1 MKHYQEQLFKVLS
14 RNDTGE
20 TGGHQSGISIPKAVA
35 GSSIFPTM
43 TKSILNPRRE
53 VTFIDEGGNTWNLQY
68 IYYNDKYH
76 GKPAGKCHDEF
87 RLTCTNAYIR
97 EHNIKAGD
105 QIWFAI
111 DDEGKRYIGYVRAG
125 QQIDNNYRE
134 EDGVVIIKIKSWT
147 SIKKETYE

>member
-1 MKHYQEQLFKVLS
+1 MKHYKEQLFKVLS

-35 GSSIFPTM
+35 GSSIFPA
-43 TKSILNPRRE
+43 
-53 VTFIDEGGNTWNLQY
+53 

-76 GKPAGKCHDEF
+76 GKPADKCHDEF
-87 RLTCTNAYIR
+87 RLTCTNSYIR

-111 DDEGKRYIGYVRAG
+111 DDDGKRYIGFMRAG
-125 QQIDNNYRE
+125 QQVDNKYRE
-134 EDGVVIIKIKSWT
+134 EDGMVILKIRSWT
-147 SIKKETYE
+147 SIKKEKYE

>member
-1 MKHYQEQLFKVLS
+1 MKQFEEQLFKVLS

-20 TGGHQSGISIPKAVA
+20 TGGHQSGISTPKNVA
-35 GSSIFPTM
+35 SSSIFPKM
-43 TKSILNPRRE
+43 SKLILNPRRD
-53 VTFIDEGGNTWNLQY
+53 VTFTDEGGKEWNLQY

-97 EHNIKAGD
+97 EHNIKSGD

-111 DDEGKRYIGYVRAG
+111 DEDGKRFIGFLREG
-125 QQIDNNYRE
+125 QEPKQTYKE
-134 EDGVVIIKIKSWT
+134 EDGFVILKIRSWT
-147 SIKKETYE
+147 SIKKD

>member
-1 MKHYQEQLFKVLS
+1 MKDFKEQLCKVLS

-35 GSSIFPTM
+35 SSSIFPKM
-43 TKSILNPRRE
+43 SKDILNQRRDI
-53 VTFIDEGGNTWNLQY
+53 TFVDEGGKEWNLQY

-87 RLTCTNAYIR
+87 RLTYTNAYIK
-97 EHNIKAGD
+97 EHNIKSGD

-111 DDEGKRYIGYVRAG
+111 DENNIRHIGFLREGQDLSNSYK
-125 QQIDNNYRE
+125 E
-134 EDGVVIIKIKSWT
+134 EDGFVVIKIKSWT
-147 SIKKETYE
+147 NIKR